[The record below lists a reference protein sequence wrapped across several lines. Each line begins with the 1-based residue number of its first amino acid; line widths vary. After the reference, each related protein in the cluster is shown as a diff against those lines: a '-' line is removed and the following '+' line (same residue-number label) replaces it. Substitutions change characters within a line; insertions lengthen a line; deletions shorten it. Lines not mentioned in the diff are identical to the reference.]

1 MRRGCRRGQPGTC
14 GRQPTQ
20 DGRPRLPTLV
30 QAGTQP
36 PSALRACRRSRPSIG
51 AIGSSG
57 CTPERAEGSL
67 ARRGPVAPHAGA
79 GGVAG
84 DAVAAA
90 GEGEVPRW
98 TPRLTLA
105 AMCICLASWHFGFH
119 SGVMNLPLNA
129 IAASLHM
136 GLAAK
141 SATVSALVVGGAAGA
156 LGCAPLSDRL
166 GRRSALI
173 AAAAPLLVGAVVC
186 GAASGAAMLCAGR
199 FLCGLGVG
207 ASSVVAPALVAELSP
222 PASRGLAS
230 TLTRLAYVVG
240 VLTSYVAAT
249 LLQTDAALG
258 WWRQLFAWAAVPSIV
273 LAGTMLAGASP
284 ESPSWLARQGRTA
297 DAASALRA
305 VQGVS
310 QGAAERWVSAEVAL
324 SEQAS
329 RGGGGGWGE
338 LLRPEHRR
346 SMQICCGLALAQAL
360 GGSNAVIYFAA
371 TMFAG
376 AGATGS
382 QATGSILVGLCN
394 LAGTFLALR
403 LSDGLGRKPLLLGS
417 FSGMAIC
424 MAALAA
430 SQLPTVTTAAPM
442 VASTVVSVAV
452 PAFVLVFASAV
463 GPLPYL
469 LYSEVLAARVRGK
482 GTSLVGALNWAAVLL
497 LSATFLPL
505 YTQLGPSVT
514 FALYAAINLAAA
526 LFVHLCVFETKG
538 RSLQEIEREL
548 ASQRRSAK
556 GKPL

>member
-1 MRRGCRRGQPGTC
+1 MDSGLVC
-14 GRQPTQ
+14 
-20 DGRPRLPTLV
+20 DLPH
-30 QAGTQP
+30 
-36 PSALRACRRSRPSIG
+36 
-51 AIGSSG
+51 
-57 CTPERAEGSL
+57 TPHPAY
-67 ARRGPVAPHAGA
+67 
-79 GGVAG
+79 
-84 DAVAAA
+84 
-90 GEGEVPRW
+90 
-98 TPRLTLA
+98 
-105 AMCICLASWHFGFH
+105 SW
-119 SGVMNLPLNA
+119 
-129 IAASLHM
+129 
-136 GLAAK
+136 
-141 SATVSALVVGGAAGA
+141 
-156 LGCAPLSDRL
+156 
-166 GRRSALI
+166 
-173 AAAAPLLVGAVVC
+173 
-186 GAASGAAMLCAGR
+186 
-199 FLCGLGVG
+199 
-207 ASSVVAPALVAELSP
+207 
-222 PASRGLAS
+222 
-230 TLTRLAYVVG
+230 
-240 VLTSYVAAT
+240 
-249 LLQTDAALG
+249 QTDAALG

-469 LYSEVLAARVRGK
+469 LYSEVWARRSFSV
-482 GTSLVGALNWAAVLL
+482 
-497 LSATFLPL
+497 SATSDIVSSCAVRFLRHLRVQL
-505 YTQLGPSVT
+505 YSSVDIV
-514 FALYAAINLAAA
+514 A
-526 LFVHLCVFETKG
+526 LCVTDLCVSCDAPG
-538 RSLQEIEREL
+538 
-548 ASQRRSAK
+548 
-556 GKPL
+556 